1 MQMIPDNKVIFL
13 IVVRIPIPFAS
24 ILDGLNNF
32 YIAYLNSNSWIFP
45 QERVQKVTLRF
56 QGGFKR
62 FSKIHSFTFHR

>member
-1 MQMIPDNKVIFL
+1 MQIIPDNKVTFL
-13 IVVRIPIPFAS
+13 IVVRVPIAPS
-24 ILDGLNNF
+24 TLDGLNNF